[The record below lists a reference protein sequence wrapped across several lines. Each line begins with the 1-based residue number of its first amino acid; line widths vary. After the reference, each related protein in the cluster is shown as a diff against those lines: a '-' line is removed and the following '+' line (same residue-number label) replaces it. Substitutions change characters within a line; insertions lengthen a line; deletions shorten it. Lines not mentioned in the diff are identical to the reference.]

1 MSESTLQKGDFVR
14 HEAEGWYGLVVGL
27 RERDERGDIYRV
39 IMLEQSQ
46 FCRANEFQK
55 VPIPLDEAS
64 ATRSRACQ
72 TLARL
77 STQPQGSNRR
87 DGLLH
92 GSHCH
97 VRSALLLFRYRP

>member
-27 RERDERGDIYRV
+27 RERDERGDVYRV

-55 VPIPLDEAS
+55 VPIDK
-64 ATRSRACQ
+64 
-72 TLARL
+72 L
-77 STQPQGSNRR
+77 STIDIRQSQAG
-87 DGLLH
+87 
-92 GSHCH
+92 
-97 VRSALLLFRYRP
+97 